1 MPLRLERASIE
12 VRTPSRVVVV
22 NVTSQVRGAVSR
34 AGLRHGMAVA
44 SVPHTTCSLLVN
56 EDEAGLKDDLVR
68 LVTRLLE
75 PLAGEEP
82 FHHDRIDN
90 NARAHLMASL
100 LGHAVTLPVAEG
112 DLGLGTWQ
120 SLFLL
125 EMDGPRRRRLDLL
138 FVGD

>member
-1 MPLRLERASIE
+1 MRVARSSTE
-12 VRTPSRVVVV
+12 VRTPSRVAVV
-22 NVTSQVRGAVSR
+22 NVTSLARRALEQSR
-34 AGLRHGMAVA
+34 LRDGMTIAT
-44 SVPHTTCSLLVN
+44 VPHTTCGLIVN

-100 LGHAVTLPVAEG
+100 LGHAVILPVADG

-125 EMDGPRRRRLDLL
+125 EMDGPRRRRLDLM